1 MKKTA
6 LFIVG
11 LCGIALIAIAVN
23 LMPENQSGL
32 VVEKPIIPKSS
43 QLDSYHLEYAQE
55 LEVIGNDERFVGS
68 DDERLTQPPAT
79 IERVFDGFAVKV
91 PDLSEDH
98 LEAEVYKEQLQYTL
112 GNLQPEILDGV
123 LQEYELHYDTLLS
136 EMGLIHSCDG
146 AYCGYQI
153 GEGAF
158 FDILKA
164 NDFERGDVI
173 LAINAQKVNAINS
186 YDAFK
191 ASIFNQADQ
200 IELSISRR
208 GEVQYLQV
216 PITQSRL

>member
-1 MKKTA
+1 
-6 LFIVG
+6 
-11 LCGIALIAIAVN
+11 
-23 LMPENQSGL
+23 
-32 VVEKPIIPKSS
+32 
-43 QLDSYHLEYAQE
+43 
-55 LEVIGNDERFVGS
+55 
-68 DDERLTQPPAT
+68 
-79 IERVFDGFAVKV
+79 
-91 PDLSEDH
+91 
-98 LEAEVYKEQLQYTL
+98 
-112 GNLQPEILDGV
+112 
-123 LQEYELHYDTLLS
+123 
-136 EMGLIHSCDG
+136 MGLIRSCDG

-173 LAINAQKVNAINS
+173 LAINAQNVNAINS